1 MQQIREEIRAL
12 LADINEHARLKREVA
27 TLEEQ
32 SEKLQQ
38 KLRELQGILQHEQ
51 RDVDALSRVTLS
63 SVWLRICGTHEEVLR
78 REQADVDAAVLKC
91 AAAEKE
97 LSEIRQEIAARR
109 AKLSDLSY
117 SERKYNDLLAQKRAL
132 LAASPEGDALRKLE
146 EKAAKL
152 QSRQKEIS
160 EALDE
165 GGAALHIAAEIVD
178 CLKNAGGF
186 ATWDVLGGGLLAD
199 MAKHSELNTAQGLIE
214 QLQRQ
219 LRRFRTE
226 LKDVHL
232 DADIPVDSFLS
243 VADFLFDGLIAD
255 WMMKSRISR
264 ALSSAQNTQAQIER
278 ILSRLRE
285 EMKNTRQEEE
295 NVRRMMDHAIKEA

>member
-1 MQQIREEIRAL
+1 MQQIREEMRAL
-12 LADINEHARLKREVA
+12 LADIKEHALLTREVA
-27 TLEEQ
+27 VLEGQ

-38 KLRELQGILQHEQ
+38 KLRELQGIFQHEQ
-51 RDVDALSRVTLS
+51 HDVDALSRVTLS
-63 SVWLRICGTHEEVLR
+63 SVWLRICSTHEEVLR
-78 REQADVDAAVLKC
+78 REQADVDAAALKC
-91 AAAEKE
+91 TAAEKE
-97 LSEIRQEIAARR
+97 LSEIRHEIAARR
-109 AKLSDLSY
+109 AKLSDLIC

-146 EKAAKL
+146 EKAAML

-199 MAKHSELNTAQGLIE
+199 MVKHSELNTAQGLIE

-278 ILSRLRE
+278 ILSRLHE

>member
-1 MQQIREEIRAL
+1 MQQIREEMRAL

-27 TLEEQ
+27 TLEGQ

-78 REQADVDAAVLKC
+78 REQADVDAAALKC

-117 SERKYNDLLAQKRAL
+117 SERKYNDLLAQKRTL

-165 GGAALHIAAEIVD
+165 GGAALHIAAKIVD

-295 NVRRMMDHAIKEA
+295 NVRRMMDHAIKKA

>member
-1 MQQIREEIRAL
+1 MQQIREEMRAL

-27 TLEEQ
+27 ALEGQ

-38 KLRELQGILQHEQ
+38 KLRELQTILQHEQ

-78 REQADVDAAVLKC
+78 REQADVDAAALKC

-152 QSRQKEIS
+152 HSRQKEIS

-199 MAKHSELNTAQGLIE
+199 MTKHSELNTAQGLIE

-232 DADIPVDSFLS
+232 DANIPVDSFLS

-264 ALSSAQNTQAQIER
+264 ALSSAQNTQSQIER

-295 NVRRMMDHAIKEA
+295 DVRRMMDHAIKEA

>member
-1 MQQIREEIRAL
+1 MQH
-12 LADINEHARLKREVA
+12 INEEMRLLLGDMNEHSRLKREVSA
-27 TLEEQ
+27 LEAQKIKVED
-32 SEKLQQ
+32 
-38 KLRELQGILQHEQ
+38 KLRDLKDILRYEQ
-51 RDVDALSRVTLS
+51 RDVDELSRITLQ

-78 REQADVDAAVLKC
+78 REQADVDAAMLKC
-91 AAAEKE
+91 ASAEKE
-97 LSEIRQEIAARR
+97 LAEIKQEIASRR

-117 SERKYNDLLAQKRAL
+117 SERRYNELLSRKHAML
-132 LAASPEGDALRKLE
+132 SISPEGETLRKLE

-152 QSRQKEIS
+152 QSRQKEIT

-178 CLKNAGGF
+178 CLKTAGGF

-199 MAKHSELNTAQGLIE
+199 MAKHSELNNAHSLIE

-226 LKDVHL
+226 LKDVQL

-264 ALSSAQNTQAQIER
+264 ALTSAKNTQTQIEQT
-278 ILSRLRE
+278 LFRLRE
-285 EMKNTRQEEE
+285 ELKVTKREEE
-295 NVRRMMDHAIKEA
+295 NVRRMIDNAVKDA